1 MKGQPP
7 RQPDVKQPS
16 GERLRQAL
24 AFVEQQLNALR
35 SLPQGPPF
43 NDDYTMWARVSSAGL
58 KQYFGQDSDEF
69 RWVHPPPGPMAVV
82 YSEAAR
88 QAVERRQYQEV
99 LGQKRVGLQSVL
111 AKHEVLAPAPTGETS
126 PARRP
131 ARAFISHGGEKTS
144 LTMIQDF
151 LRALGVE
158 PIVVEKWAS
167 EGRELHENVDT
178 YRKQSDFAVVL
189 WTRDIEDS
197 QGGWLPSGSVEI
209 EVGELRSQFAGR
221 VIYLREEG
229 VKLPAMASTLVY
241 EPFSEDNMGPAYMK
255 IVTELHGWGWLAISP
270 PEAGV
275 E

>member
-7 RQPDVKQPS
+7 RQRDVKQAS
-16 GERLRQAL
+16 GDRLQQAL
-24 AFVEQQLNALR
+24 AFVARQLGALER
-35 SLPQGPPF
+35 LPHEPPF
-43 NDDYTMWARVSSAGL
+43 NDQYRMWHNVTAAGL
-58 KQYFGQDSDEF
+58 KEYFGQDSDEF
-69 RWVHPPPGPMAVV
+69 RWVHPTRAPAAAT
-82 YSEAAR
+82 SEAQR
-88 QAVERRQYQEV
+88 QAVERRQYAEV
-99 LGQKRVGLQSVL
+99 LSDKRVGLQSIL
-111 AKHEVLAPAPTGETS
+111 ARYDVLAPASTDQTS
-126 PARRP
+126 TVKRP
-131 ARAFISHGGEKTS
+131 ARAFISHGGDKTS
-144 LTMIQDF
+144 LTLVQDF

-158 PIVVEKWAS
+158 PIVVEKRAS

-229 VKLPAMASTLVY
+229 VNLPAMASTLVY

-255 IVTELHGWGWLAISP
+255 IVTELHGWGWLAVSP

>member
-1 MKGQPP
+1 
-7 RQPDVKQPS
+7 
-16 GERLRQAL
+16 
-24 AFVEQQLNALR
+24 
-35 SLPQGPPF
+35 
-43 NDDYTMWARVSSAGL
+43 
-58 KQYFGQDSDEF
+58 
-69 RWVHPPPGPMAVV
+69 MAVV

-88 QAVERRQYQEV
+88 QAAERRQYQEI

-111 AKHEVLAPAPTGETS
+111 ARYEVLPPASGADIS
-126 PARRP
+126 AGKRP
-131 ARAFISHGGEKTS
+131 ARAFISHGGEKPS

-158 PIVVEKWAS
+158 PIVVEMRAS
-167 EGRELHENVDT
+167 EGRELHDNVDSH
-178 YRKQSDFAVVL
+178 RKQSDFAVVL

-241 EPFSEDNMGPAYMK
+241 EQFTEDNMGPAYMK
-255 IVTELHGWGWLAISP
+255 IATELHGWGWLAVSP
-270 PEAGV
+270 PEASD